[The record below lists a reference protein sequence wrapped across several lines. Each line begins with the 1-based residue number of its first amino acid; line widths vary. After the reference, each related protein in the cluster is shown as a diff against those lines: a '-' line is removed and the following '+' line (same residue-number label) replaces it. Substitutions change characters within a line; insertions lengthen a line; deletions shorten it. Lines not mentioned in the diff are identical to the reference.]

1 MRKLL
6 GQFLRF
12 GVVGLGG
19 LVIDV
24 AVFNLLRLTILSPD
38 MLHEGP
44 VVAKVISTTLA
55 IGANWVGNRR
65 WTFATAG
72 RTGAT
77 REGVEFAI
85 VSVAGMGIGLFCLWV
100 SHYVF
105 GFTSLLADN
114 IATNVVGL
122 GLGAIFRFA
131 LYRWWVFSPSRSV
144 LAAEHS
150 ATQSALAATHVAQ
163 VAMDAAAEAAL
174 GTTERA
180 IRPTGLTPLHRVQT
194 VTTVEDRAHRND

>member
-38 MLHEGP
+38 VLHEGP
-44 VVAKVISTTLA
+44 VIAKVISTTLA

-72 RTGAT
+72 RTGAA
-77 REGVEFAI
+77 REGVEFAL
-85 VSVAGMGIGLFCLWV
+85 VSVAGMAIGVLCLWV
-100 SHYVF
+100 SHYVL
-105 GFTSLLADN
+105 GYTSLLADN
-114 IATNVVGL
+114 ISTNVVGL
-122 GLGAIFRFA
+122 ALGAFFRFA
-131 LYRWWVFSPSRSV
+131 LYRLWVFSPSRGV
-144 LAAEHS
+144 LTAEHT
-150 ATQSALAATHVAQ
+150 AVTAAVHAATRTA
-163 VAMDAAAEAAL
+163 DAAADAAL
-174 GTTERA
+174 GATERTIGPA
-180 IRPTGLTPLHRVQT
+180 GFTPLHRVQT
-194 VTTVEDRAHRND
+194 VSTVEDRTHRND

>member
-6 GQFLRF
+6 GQFVRF

-19 LVIDV
+19 LVIDI

-38 MLHEGP
+38 VVHEGP
-44 VVAKVISTTLA
+44 ILAKVISTTLA
-55 IGANWVGNRR
+55 IGANWIGNRR

-77 REGVEFAI
+77 REGVEFAL
-85 VSVAGMGIGLFCLWV
+85 VSIAGMAIGVLCLWV
-100 SHYVF
+100 SHYVL

-122 GLGAIFRFA
+122 ALGALFRFA
-131 LYRWWVFSPSRSV
+131 LYRWWVFSPSRGV
-144 LAAEHS
+144 LAAEN
-150 ATQSALAATHVAQ
+150 
-163 VAMDAAAEAAL
+163 AAADAVL
-174 GTTERA
+174 GATERA
-180 IRPTGLTPLHRVQT
+180 IGPAGFTPLHRVQT
-194 VTTVEDRAHRND
+194 VSPVEDRTHRND

>member
-38 MLHEGP
+38 VLHEGP
-44 VVAKVISTTLA
+44 VIAKVISTALA
-55 IGANWVGNRR
+55 IGANWIGNRR
-65 WTFATAG
+65 WTFATTG

-85 VSVAGMGIGLFCLWV
+85 VSVAGMGIGLLCLWV
-100 SHYVF
+100 SHYVL

-144 LAAEHS
+144 LAAEQ
-150 ATQSALAATHVAQ
+150 AAAQSARAATHAAQ
-163 VAMDAAAEAAL
+163 GAVDAAADAAL

-180 IRPTGLTPLHRVQT
+180 VRPAGLTPLHRVQA
-194 VTTVEDRAHRND
+194 VSPIEDRAHRND

>member
-38 MLHEGP
+38 VVHEGP
-44 VVAKVISTTLA
+44 VIAKVISTTLA
-55 IGANWVGNRR
+55 IGANWIGNRR
-65 WTFATAG
+65 WTFATTG

-85 VSVAGMGIGLFCLWV
+85 VSVAGMGIGLLCLWV
-100 SHYVF
+100 SHYVL

-144 LAAEHS
+144 LAAEQ
-150 ATQSALAATHVAQ
+150 AAAQSARAATHAAQ
-163 VAMDAAAEAAL
+163 GAVDAAADAAL

-180 IRPTGLTPLHRVQT
+180 VRPAGLTPLHRVQA
-194 VTTVEDRAHRND
+194 VSPIEDRAHRND

>member
-38 MLHEGP
+38 VLHEGP
-44 VVAKVISTTLA
+44 VIAKVISTTLA
-55 IGANWVGNRR
+55 IGANWIGNRR
-65 WTFATAG
+65 WTFATTG

-85 VSVAGMGIGLFCLWV
+85 VSVAGMGIGLLCLWV
-100 SHYVF
+100 SHYVL

-144 LAAEHS
+144 LAAEQ
-150 ATQSALAATHVAQ
+150 AAAQSARAASHAAQ
-163 VAMDAAAEAAL
+163 GAVDAAADAAL

-180 IRPTGLTPLHRVQT
+180 VRPAGLTPLHRVQA
-194 VTTVEDRAHRND
+194 VSPIEDRAHRND

>member
-38 MLHEGP
+38 VLHEGP
-44 VVAKVISTTLA
+44 VVAKVISTTIA
-55 IGANWVGNRR
+55 IGVNWLGNRR
-65 WTFATAG
+65 WTFATTG

-77 REGVEFAI
+77 REGIEFAI
-85 VSVAGMGIGLFCLWV
+85 VSVAGMGIGLLCLWV
-100 SHYVF
+100 SHYLL

-122 GLGAIFRFA
+122 GLGAVFRFA
-131 LYRWWVFSPSRSV
+131 LYRWWVFSPSRSI
-144 LAAEHS
+144 LAAS
-150 ATQSALAATHVAQ
+150 VTADTAAGT
-163 VAMDAAAEAAL
+163 AL

-180 IRPTGLTPLHRVQT
+180 IRPTGITPLHRVQA
-194 VTTVEDRAHRND
+194 VSTVEDRAHRND

>member
-38 MLHEGP
+38 VLHEGP
-44 VVAKVISTTLA
+44 VIAKVISTTLA
-55 IGANWVGNRR
+55 IGANWIGNRR
-65 WTFATAG
+65 WTFATTG

-85 VSVAGMGIGLFCLWV
+85 VSVAGMGIGLLCLWV
-100 SHYVF
+100 SHYVL

-144 LAAEHS
+144 LAAEKV
-150 ATQSALAATHVAQ
+150 AAQSARAATHAAQ
-163 VAMDAAAEAAL
+163 GAVDAAADAAL

-180 IRPTGLTPLHRVQT
+180 VRPAGLTPLHRVQA
-194 VTTVEDRAHRND
+194 VSPIEDRAHRND

>member
-38 MLHEGP
+38 VLHEGP
-44 VVAKVISTTLA
+44 VIAKILSTSLA

-72 RTGAT
+72 RTGAV
-77 REGVEFAI
+77 REGTEFAI
-85 VSVAGMGIGLFCLWV
+85 VSVAGMGIGVLCLWV
-100 SHYVF
+100 SHYVL
-105 GFTSLLADN
+105 GYTSLLADN
-114 IATNVVGL
+114 IATNVIGL
-122 GLGAIFRFA
+122 ALGAAFRFT
-131 LYRWWVFSPSRSV
+131 LYRWWVFSPSRV
-144 LAAEHS
+144 ILAAES
-150 ATQSALAATHVAQ
+150 AAVHAAQTTMDVAAG
-163 VAMDAAAEAAL
+163 VAL
-174 GTTERA
+174 GATERA
-180 IRPTGLTPLHRVQT
+180 VSPAGLTPLHRVQA
-194 VTTVEDRAHRND
+194 VSTVEDRAHSND

>member
-38 MLHEGP
+38 VIHEGP
-44 VVAKVISTTLA
+44 VIAKIVSTTLA
-55 IGANWVGNRR
+55 IGANWIGNRR
-65 WTFATAG
+65 WTFATTG
-72 RTGAT
+72 RSKAT

-85 VSVAGMGIGLFCLWV
+85 VSVAGMGIGLLCLWV
-100 SHYVF
+100 SHYVL

-131 LYRWWVFSPSRSV
+131 LYRWWVFSPGRTV
-144 LAAEHS
+144 LAAEK
-150 ATQSALAATHVAQ
+150 AAAQSARAATHTAHGAV
-163 VAMDAAAEAAL
+163 DAAAAAAL
-174 GTTERA
+174 GATERA
-180 IRPTGLTPLHRVQT
+180 VRPAGLTPLHRVQT
-194 VTTVEDRAHRND
+194 VSTVEDRTHRND

>member
-38 MLHEGP
+38 VLHEGP
-44 VVAKVISTTLA
+44 VIAKVISTTLA
-55 IGANWVGNRR
+55 IGANWIGNRR
-65 WTFATAG
+65 WTFATTG

-85 VSVAGMGIGLFCLWV
+85 VSVAGMGIGLLCLWV
-100 SHYVF
+100 SHYVL

-131 LYRWWVFSPSRSV
+131 LYRWWVFSPTRSV
-144 LAAEHS
+144 LAAEQ
-150 ATQSALAATHVAQ
+150 AAAQSARAATHAAQ
-163 VAMDAAAEAAL
+163 GAVDAAADAAL

-180 IRPTGLTPLHRVQT
+180 VRPAGLTPLHRVQA
-194 VTTVEDRAHRND
+194 VSPIEDRAHRND

>member
-38 MLHEGP
+38 VLHEGP
-44 VVAKVISTTLA
+44 VIAKVISTTLA
-55 IGANWVGNRR
+55 IGANWIGNRR
-65 WTFATAG
+65 WTFATTG

-85 VSVAGMGIGLFCLWV
+85 VSVAGMGIGLLCLWV
-100 SHYVF
+100 SHYVL

-144 LAAEHS
+144 LAAE
-150 ATQSALAATHVAQ
+150 QSAAQSARAATHAAQ
-163 VAMDAAAEAAL
+163 GAVDAAADAAL

-180 IRPTGLTPLHRVQT
+180 VRPAGLTPLHRVQA
-194 VTTVEDRAHRND
+194 VSPIEDRAHRND

>member
-24 AVFNLLRLTILSPD
+24 AVFNLLRLTVLSPD
-38 MLHEGP
+38 VLHEGP
-44 VVAKVISTTLA
+44 VIAKVISTALA
-55 IGANWVGNRR
+55 IGANWIGNRR
-65 WTFATAG
+65 WTFVTTG

-85 VSVAGMGIGLFCLWV
+85 VSVAGMGIGLLCLWI
-100 SHYVF
+100 SHYVL

-131 LYRWWVFSPSRSV
+131 LYRWWVFSPSRRV
-144 LAAEHS
+144 LAAEQAAADS
-150 ATQSALAATHVAQ
+150 ARAATHVAQ
-163 VAMDAAAEAAL
+163 DAVDAAADVAL

-180 IRPTGLTPLHRVQT
+180 IGPAGLAPLHRVQT
-194 VTTVEDRAHRND
+194 VSPVEDRAHRND

>member
-38 MLHEGP
+38 VLHEGP
-44 VVAKVISTTLA
+44 VIAKVISTTLA
-55 IGANWVGNRR
+55 IGANWIGNRR
-65 WTFATAG
+65 WTFATTG

-85 VSVAGMGIGLFCLWV
+85 VSVAGMGIGLLCLWV
-100 SHYVF
+100 SHYVL

-144 LAAEHS
+144 LAAEQ
-150 ATQSALAATHVAQ
+150 AAAQSARAATHAAQ
-163 VAMDAAAEAAL
+163 GAVDAAADAAL

-180 IRPTGLTPLHRVQT
+180 VRPAGLTPLHRVQA
-194 VTTVEDRAHRND
+194 VSPIEDRAHRND

>member
-38 MLHEGP
+38 VLHEGP

-55 IGANWVGNRR
+55 IGANWIGNRR
-65 WTFATAG
+65 WTFATTG

-77 REGVEFAI
+77 REGAEFAV
-85 VSVAGMGIGLFCLWV
+85 VSVAGMGIGLLCLWV
-100 SHYVF
+100 SHYVL

-122 GLGAIFRFA
+122 ALGAVFRFA
-131 LYRWWVFSPSRSV
+131 LYRWWVFSPSRGV
-144 LAAEHS
+144 LAAEH
-150 ATQSALAATHVAQ
+150 AAAQSARAATHAAHIAV
-163 VAMDAAAEAAL
+163 DAAADAAL

-180 IRPTGLTPLHRVQT
+180 VGPAGRSPLHRVQA
-194 VTTVEDRAHRND
+194 VSPIEDRAHRND

>member
-24 AVFNLLRLTILSPD
+24 TVFNLLRLTILSPD
-38 MLHEGP
+38 VLHEGP
-44 VVAKVISTTLA
+44 VLAKIISTTLA

-72 RTGAT
+72 RRGAT
-77 REGVEFAI
+77 REGLEFAL
-85 VSVAGMGIGLFCLWV
+85 VSVAGMGIGVLCLWI
-100 SHYVF
+100 SHYVL
-105 GFTSLLADN
+105 GYTSLLADN

-122 GLGAIFRFA
+122 ALGAFFRFA
-131 LYRWWVFSPSRSV
+131 LYRWWVFNPSRGMPVATPS
-144 LAAEHS
+144 AAEVS
-150 ATQSALAATHVAQ
+150 
-163 VAMDAAAEAAL
+163 L
-174 GTTERA
+174 GTPERPV
-180 IRPTGLTPLHRVQT
+180 RPAGLTPLHRVQA
-194 VTTVEDRAHRND
+194 VSTVEDRTHRND

>member
-38 MLHEGP
+38 ALHEGP
-44 VVAKVISTTLA
+44 VLAKIISTTLA

-72 RTGAT
+72 RRGAT
-77 REGVEFAI
+77 REGLEFAL
-85 VSVAGMGIGLFCLWV
+85 VSVAGMGIGVLCLWV
-100 SHYVF
+100 SHYVL
-105 GFTSLLADN
+105 GYTSLLADN

-122 GLGAIFRFA
+122 ALGAFFRFA
-131 LYRWWVFSPSRSV
+131 LYRWWVFNPNRGAV
-144 LAAEHS
+144 AAPIG
-150 ATQSALAATHVAQ
+150 ALRA
-163 VAMDAAAEAAL
+163 
-174 GTTERA
+174 TERA
-180 IRPTGLTPLHRVQT
+180 IGPAGFTPLHRVQA
-194 VTTVEDRAHRND
+194 VATVEDRTHRND